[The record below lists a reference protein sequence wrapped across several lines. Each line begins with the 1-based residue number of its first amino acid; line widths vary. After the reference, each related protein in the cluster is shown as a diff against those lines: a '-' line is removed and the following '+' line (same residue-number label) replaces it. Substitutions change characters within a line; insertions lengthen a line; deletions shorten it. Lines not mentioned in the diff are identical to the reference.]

1 MAQSPYAFLK
11 IFVGIKVVDA
21 RPTAWDA
28 RKNPVSYVTTCSKC
42 ATLVKFSSSQI
53 LDKNGTKYVECR
65 SCRSVPPDP
74 KVSVKVS
81 SIIDPIES
89 GKLKIEGAK
98 RLV

>member
-28 RKNPVSYVTTCSKC
+28 KKNPISYVTTCSKC
-42 ATLVKFSSSQI
+42 ATLVKFSSTQI
-53 LDKNGTKYVECR
+53 LDKNGIKYVGCR
-65 SCRSVPPDP
+65 ACKSVPPDP
-74 KVSVKVS
+74 KTSVKDS
-81 SIIDPIES
+81 QIIDPIES

-98 RLV
+98 RLA